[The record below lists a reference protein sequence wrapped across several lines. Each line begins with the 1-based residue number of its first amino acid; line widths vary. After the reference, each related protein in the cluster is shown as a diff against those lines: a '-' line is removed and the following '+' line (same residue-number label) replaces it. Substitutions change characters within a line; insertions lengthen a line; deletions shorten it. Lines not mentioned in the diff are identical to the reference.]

1 MIRRLVLALLL
12 SGPGIAA
19 HAEASKV
26 RVALQPGLAWLPFL
40 VMGEEKLVE
49 TRAAA
54 AGLGPVTAEYR
65 TVTGGNVMNE
75 ALLAGDLDYAT
86 SGIPPFL
93 ILWDKGR
100 GGAAVKAV
108 SAFGATPFALVTR
121 NPAVRTIRDFGP
133 DDKIALPTVKAS
145 GQAVLL
151 QIAVERAFGAASYA
165 RLDPLTISMPHPE
178 AAQAIISGRGEI
190 TAHFSTSPF
199 QEAELR
205 APGVHKVLTTSD
217 IFATPFSNGLLYTME
232 RFHDANPTLF
242 RVFMEALQEAAE
254 RINAD
259 KREAAELY
267 VRVTRDKTPVEEV
280 LQSISAPGVEY
291 GLAPHN
297 VFEVASFMNRV
308 GTLKRKPA
316 SWRDFFFRESHGLAG
331 S

>member
-1 MIRRLVLALLL
+1 MIRIVALALLAV
-12 SGPGIAA
+12 AA
-19 HAEASKV
+19 ALPARAEASRV

-49 TRAAA
+49 KRAAS
-54 AGLGPVTAEYR
+54 AGLGEVAAEYR

-100 GGAAVKAV
+100 GANAVKAV

-121 NPAVRTIRDFGP
+121 NPRVRTIRDFGP

-151 QIAVERAFGAASYA
+151 QIAVEREFGAAEYA
-165 RLDPLTISMPHPE
+165 RLDALTISMPHPE
-178 AAQAIISGRGEI
+178 AAQAIITGKGEI

-205 APGVHKVLTTSD
+205 APGVRSVLTTRD
-217 IFATPFSNGLLYTME
+217 IFETPFSNGLLYTTQ
-232 RFHDANPTLF
+232 RFHDANPQLF
-242 RVFMEALQEAAE
+242 RAFMAALQEAAD
-254 RINAD
+254 RINGD
-259 KREAAELY
+259 KRAAAELY

-291 GLAPHN
+291 GPAPHN
-297 VFEVASFMNRV
+297 VFEIASFMNRV
-308 GTLKRKPA
+308 GTVKQKPS
-316 SWRDFFFRESHGLAG
+316 SWKDLFFAEAHELPG